1 MITTTLVGTLGKDA
15 TINDVQGKK
24 VINFSVAI
32 NQGYGDNKTTLWVDV
47 AKWGDKTTVAEYLKK
62 GTKVAVSGEPSL
74 RTWEKDGKHGA
85 SITLR
90 ANEVELLGSKSDNQ
104 QQDTAPQQAAVV
116 DPMDDL
122 PF

>member
-1 MITTTLVGTLGKDA
+1 MITTTLVGALGKDA
-15 TINDVQGKK
+15 IVNDVQGKK

-32 NQGYGDNKTTLWVDV
+32 TQGYGDNKTTLWVDV

-62 GTKVAVSGEPSL
+62 GVKVAVSGEPSL
-74 RTWEKDGKHGA
+74 RVWEKDGKHGA

-90 ANEVELLGSKSDNQ
+90 ANEVELLSKAENAAQ
-104 QQDTAPQQAAVV
+104 PQQAAPSNEE
-116 DPMDDL
+116 DFSSQL